1 MTLLL
6 IAIAAFSSAFLGCLQ
21 AINVVRGHRVMAAFT
36 SVAIGGCQLT
46 LYKLVPHVDSIWQ
59 GLAFICAGLAGAQSS
74 MLFKAWHERRNTLT
88 LNSVPETQHRPLHE
102 IEYDLEQAEERLE
115 ATSDQ
120 VEFGRISGEIENLR
134 DELESHPEHE

>member
-21 AINVVRGHRVMAAFT
+21 AINVVRGHRIMAAFT

-74 MLFKAWHERRNTLT
+74 MLFKAWHERRSIPS
-88 LNSVPETQHRPLHE
+88 LNSLPETKHRPLHE
-102 IEYDLEQAEERLE
+102 IEYDLEQAEARLE
-115 ATSDQ
+115 QTSDQ
-120 VEFGRISGEIENLR
+120 TEFGHISGEISELK
-134 DELESHPEHE
+134 DEIESHPEHE